1 MTQFSR
7 EQEAAVLAA
16 RRASKVCRS
25 LQSRI
30 DGGTL
35 EKQDKSPVT
44 VADFA
49 SQALICD
56 TLSQHFP
63 DDPIVGEEDSAEL
76 RQDASRPILERVLAE
91 LAGELDGEE
100 RVLAS
105 IDRGGS
111 QAKSGRRWTL
121 DPIDGTKG
129 FLRGGQ
135 YAVAIALLVDGVIEV
150 GVVACPNLAFE
161 GGSGVLFG
169 AVRGAG
175 AFAEPLFERGERTR
189 IRVSSERDAARL
201 RVCEP
206 VESGHSKHDQS
217 ARILDG
223 LGVKTQ
229 ALRVDSQAKYA
240 IVARGEAELY
250 WRLPTRAD
258 YREKIW
264 DHAGGC
270 LIVQEAG
277 GTVTD
282 VDGKPLDFSR
292 GRELTEN
299 RGVVVSHGPFH
310 QRVLELIA
318 AAS

>member
-1 MTQFSR
+1 MNQFTR
-7 EQEAAVLAA
+7 EQEAAVEAA
-16 RRASKVCRS
+16 RRASKICRS

-35 EKQDKSPVT
+35 EKHDKSPVT

-56 TLSQHFP
+56 TLARHFP
-63 DDPIVGEEDSAEL
+63 SDPVVGEEDSAEL
-76 RQDASRPILERVLAE
+76 RQEASRPILERVMSE
-91 LAGELDGEE
+91 LRGELDSEE
-100 RVLAS
+100 QVLAS

-111 QAKSGRRWTL
+111 SAGSGRRWTL

-135 YAVAIALLVDGVIEV
+135 YAVALALLIDGAVEV
-150 GVVACPNLAFE
+150 GVVACPNLDYP
-161 GGSGVLFG
+161 GGKGMLFG

-175 AFAEPLFERGERTR
+175 AFAEPLFERGERVA
-189 IRVSSERDAARL
+189 IRVSSQRDAAEL
-201 RVCEP
+201 RVCES

-217 ARILDG
+217 AAVSNG
-223 LGVKTQ
+223 LGVK
-229 ALRVDSQAKYA
+229 AEPLRVDSQAKYA
-240 IVARGEAELY
+240 LVANGAAELY
-250 WRLPTRAD
+250 LRLPTRAD

-264 DHAGGC
+264 DHAGGY

-292 GRELTEN
+292 GRELSEN

-318 AAS
+318 SAS